1 MFTYDMSK
9 AGANSLYHYLY
20 QCIKKDIVGGK
31 VLAEEQLPSKR
42 NLAQNLGIS
51 VVTVENAYAQLL
63 AEGFIYSLPKKG
75 FFVADINAAANAQT
89 PRSSKKS
96 RTRVG
101 SVRAFPMNQNISI
114 RNISLTSQVMVPTS
128 RRFPLQLGQKSLG
141 RSFAKGKMICCK
153 FLREWAR

>member
-20 QCIKKDIVGGK
+20 QCIKKDIVSGN

-75 FFVADINAAANAQT
+75 FFVVDINAAANAQVH
-89 PRSSKKS
+89 RNRKKP
-96 RTRVG
+96 RTRRL
-101 SVRAFPMNQNISI
+101 RAE
-114 RNISLTSQVMVPTS
+114 
-128 RRFPLQLGQKSLG
+128 RRL
-141 RSFAKGKMICCK
+141 CK
-153 FLREWAR
+153 